1 VSDYLPEPYLA
12 FRDRFAAVAE
22 ANDAVG
28 RSLQQAGPLDERTQR
43 LIKLGIAIGA
53 QAEGAVRSNVRK
65 ALDMGMTAEELR
77 HAAVLAVTTAGFP
90 TAIAGLAWVDEVMEA
105 RRTGTGEV

>member
-12 FRDRFAAVAE
+12 FRARFEAVAD
-22 ANDAVG
+22 ANDALG
-28 RSLQQAGPLDERTQR
+28 RTLQQAGPLDERTQR

-53 QAEGAVRSNVRK
+53 QAEGAVRSSVRN
-65 ALDMGMTAEELR
+65 ALDMGVSGEELR
-77 HAAVLAVTTAGFP
+77 HVAVLAVTTAGFP

-105 RRTGTGEV
+105 RGISTGEV